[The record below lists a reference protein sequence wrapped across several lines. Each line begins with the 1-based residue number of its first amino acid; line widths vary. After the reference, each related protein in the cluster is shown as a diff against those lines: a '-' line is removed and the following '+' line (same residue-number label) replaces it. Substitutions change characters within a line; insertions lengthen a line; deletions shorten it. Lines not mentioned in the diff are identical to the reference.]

1 MSNENI
7 LNQLDETTNCLHI
20 TMNTKENIINKNLDL
35 LAGVVAV
42 EDKTE
47 EEGKEKMARPRSFT
61 STEVNQDGH
70 KTRKMSVMDKG
81 ITIRNKTTRTGT
93 AGIYNSKLM
102 PDLTPTQCSIK
113 DKLDDE
119 ILNTEINVHEN
130 NDPDDDD
137 EENCGNNEN
146 DDDSNL
152 DINKTT
158 NKRNIFN
165 NTLLSSS
172 LENMSTCES
181 SDVTSSSTSREDYIN
196 HCENNGLRHKP
207 ATLRDKVSKIV
218 KYAVWGEYKVPDKF
232 DYVFMSDFSKI
243 ILTALD
249 KRYERV
255 TIDSQHM
262 WDKITPMIR
271 CEYQIIRST
280 MTQAMKLVFFGK

>member
-7 LNQLDETTNCLHI
+7 MNQLDVTRNCQHI

-47 EEGKEKMARPRSFT
+47 KEGKTTMARPRSFT

-81 ITIRNKTTRTGT
+81 VTIRNKTTRTGT

-130 NDPDDDD
+130 N
-137 EENCGNNEN
+137 EN

-158 NKRNIFN
+158 NKRNIIN

-181 SDVTSSSTSREDYIN
+181 SDVTSSSTSREDYIS